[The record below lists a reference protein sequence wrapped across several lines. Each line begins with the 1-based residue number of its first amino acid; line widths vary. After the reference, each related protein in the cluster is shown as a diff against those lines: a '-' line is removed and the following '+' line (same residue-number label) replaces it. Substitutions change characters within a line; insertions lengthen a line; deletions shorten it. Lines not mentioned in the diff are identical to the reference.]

1 MIAPKPFRVTE
12 TWLSD
17 IFVFLSDAFAK
28 LLESG
33 DLKGS
38 SVRLE
43 GVDMPFHHLLARI
56 CFHHHF
62 SGKTHTRTAIKCSQW
77 LRLSENSIPEGLRF
91 FTCRQWRVY
100 HGFITAIRVLE
111 SQYFMFLGCQ
121 VEACVGNSVCFTHV
135 VNNCV
140 SEKGGG
146 WFEWSQCA
154 DSSVFSRRED
164 RLLCLHVQQVY
175 PGSPRLSAGQDCEWT
190 NRSLPL
196 LSSVIKLTNRL

>member
-1 MIAPKPFRVTE
+1 MFVSIKNIYILNHLFYLAHGNVLVWSYFFVKGKLNWHDENLKEYLAFLTPCFNQINTQLLSSLACLVLFRVTA
-12 TWLSD
+12 TWLSV
-17 IFVFLSDAFAK
+17 IFVYLSDAFAK

-62 SGKTHTRTAIKCSQW
+62 SGKTHTRPAIKCSQW
-77 LRLSENSIPEGLRF
+77 LRLSENSILERLRF
-91 FTCRQWRVY
+91 VTCGQWRVY

-111 SQYFMFLGCQ
+111 SQYFMFPGRQ
-121 VEACVGNSVCFTHV
+121 VEACVGNSVSFTHV

-140 SEKGGG
+140 
-146 WFEWSQCA
+146 
-154 DSSVFSRRED
+154 
-164 RLLCLHVQQVY
+164 
-175 PGSPRLSAGQDCEWT
+175 
-190 NRSLPL
+190 
-196 LSSVIKLTNRL
+196 